1 MITKSIFTKLI
12 RAMEGLH
19 DLEETISEMLGRPVG
34 AEGDCTI
41 GRLYSLESAVMDIL
55 GLDNASELLE
65 IAGSDMGLDK
75 KVELLMR
82 MYPGRVAED

>member
-19 DLEETISEMLGRPVG
+19 DLEETIHDLLGRPVG

-55 GLDNASELLE
+55 GLENASELLE
-65 IAGSDMGLDK
+65 IAGSDMDLDK
-75 KVELLMR
+75 KVELLLR
-82 MYPGRVAED
+82 LYPGRVPED